1 MTIRVISAAMLVLIQ
16 LYSIH
21 LHAAEHGTEELH
33 SAVDSRFLT
42 GDCLIA
48 QDPKKLN
55 DDPFP
60 MTCVRAKLFT
70 EALAGTDSSVEN
82 LWLLGGAGYAG
93 LHLSSWMSIHA
104 EGKLLRAEGSKVGRE
119 LVRDQEIEV
128 LTLNLGNPALHR
140 WRVVAGRPQ
149 LTFGVAESPVMES
162 FQLLGSRKFWGG
174 LNSGVV
180 AIYDNMRDMQV
191 EVGGFS
197 TVPRARGVYE
207 KREGN
212 DAAVVRMA
220 YDIPALDG
228 SRMLVS
234 FYGDR
239 KEERRVGFA
248 FINVSVKNDLTHFEF
263 VRAYR
268 YNGDAPQEADQ
279 LLRIGYVGAF
289 RSSSRWV
296 AAYDDVRN
304 DYRLGV
310 LGQDFQFRSNFSV
323 RLGLGYRKG
332 ERPDVESRWFFATGA
347 NWSL

>member
-1 MTIRVISAAMLVLIQ
+1 
-16 LYSIH
+16 
-21 LHAAEHGTEELH
+21 
-33 SAVDSRFLT
+33 
-42 GDCLIA
+42 
-48 QDPKKLN
+48 
-55 DDPFP
+55 
-60 MTCVRAKLFT
+60 
-70 EALAGTDSSVEN
+70 
-82 LWLLGGAGYAG
+82 
-93 LHLSSWMSIHA
+93 
-104 EGKLLRAEGSKVGRE
+104 
-119 LVRDQEIEV
+119 
-128 LTLNLGNPALHR
+128 
-140 WRVVAGRPQ
+140 
-149 LTFGVAESPVMES
+149 
-162 FQLLGSRKFWGG
+162 
-174 LNSGVV
+174 
-180 AIYDNMRDMQV
+180 MQV

-310 LGQDFQFRSNFSV
+310 LGQDFQFKSNFSV